1 MKHIQYHLWFM
12 VWLAFV
18 CPTHA
23 QNLNDAATPL
33 TISEAV
39 EQSLLNHYSPQ
50 IQKAAIE
57 QARGQRTSAG
67 RLPNPMLS
75 YYQED
80 LRFAGQ
86 ETGEWILSGQ
96 LPLNFLWERWPAVST
111 AAAFVEAEE
120 ARLRDVESTL
130 IFTVRK
136 TFIEYAHA
144 QRIYAGWQRGIRIL
158 EEVNQTSRA
167 RLNEGDI
174 SGYEYQRIVLE
185 ILRYEKTAAEAEI
198 HWAVKR
204 SELAYLLNP
213 DAPDRDIEIVYPDR
227 AILPAITLEDISAA
241 ALENRPDLKADLA
254 LLRSRQAALSEAKW
268 QRLPEIS
275 LGAGYKEQRDHF
287 SGAVVQLNVGIPL
300 FDRNQGQIQ
309 GAKAVAQ
316 GQQLQYEAS
325 KKQALLEVRNAFERM
340 QIYGK
345 QYRQHELAG
354 AAAPDQLLR
363 MARISY
369 QEGET
374 TLIQLLD
381 AVRTY
386 VETLQIQED
395 LLMQYLLSI
404 YDLERVSGMS
414 LLEK

>member
-1 MKHIQYHLWFM
+1 MKRIQRCLCIVMGLVLPY
-12 VWLAFV
+12 LA
-18 CPTHA
+18 HA
-23 QNLNDAATPL
+23 QNLNKTATPL
-33 TISEAV
+33 TISDAIEKT
-39 EQSLLNHYSPQ
+39 LLNHYTPQ
-50 IQKAAIE
+50 IQKTAIE
-57 QARGQRTSAG
+57 QARGQRKSAG
-67 RLPNPMLS
+67 SLPNPILS
-75 YYQED
+75 YYRED

-111 AAAFVEAEE
+111 ASAFVEAEE
-120 ARLRDVESTL
+120 ARLRDVERTL
-130 IFTVRK
+130 IFTIRK

-144 QRIYAGWQRGIRIL
+144 QRIYAGWQRGIRTL
-158 EEVNQTSRA
+158 EEIKQTGRA
-167 RLNEGDI
+167 RMNEGDI

-198 HWAVKR
+198 HWTLKK
-204 SELAYLLNP
+204 SELAYLVNP
-213 DAPDRDIEIVYPDR
+213 DAPDNEIEIVYPDR
-227 AILPAITLEDISAA
+227 VAFPTITLEDISAA

-254 LLRSRQAALSEAKW
+254 LLRSRQAALSAAKW

-287 SGAVVQLNVGIPL
+287 SGAVIQLNLGIPL
-300 FDRNQGQIQ
+300 FDRNQGQVQ
-309 GAKAVAQ
+309 EAKAAAQ
-316 GQQLQYEAS
+316 GQRLQYAAS
-325 KKQALLEVRNAFERM
+325 KKQALLEVRHAFERM

-345 QYRQHELAG
+345 RYRQHELAK
-354 AAAPDQLLR
+354 AAAPDQLLQV
-363 MARISY
+363 ARISY

-374 TLIQLLD
+374 SLIQLLD

-395 LLMQYLLSI
+395 LLMQYRLSI

-414 LLEK
+414 LVEP